1 MTINTDLQRSIPAIG
16 LDVSSRARFIMRTY
30 AHLVGA
36 ILGFTA
42 LEIFYFQSGLA
53 YPIASFAFNSSWL
66 LILGAFIIVSWLASR
81 TAHRAQSLATQYLA
95 LAGFVFA
102 ESLIFVPL
110 LFIANMQ
117 APGVISSAAL
127 VTLMGFVGLTAV
139 VFTTRKDF
147 SFMGSILRWGFVV
160 AIVLIVASLIFGFE
174 LGTFFSVA
182 MIGLAGGGHSLRH
195 LQGAAHLPRRPLR
208 RRRAGIVCFGGA
220 ALLVRAAA
228 LYVARLTFY

>member
-1 MTINTDLQRSIPAIG
+1 MTINTDLQRSVPAIG

-42 LEIFYFQSGLA
+42 LEVFYFQSGLA
-53 YPIASFAFNSSWL
+53 YPIASIALNGSWL

-81 TAHRAQSLATQYLA
+81 TAHRAQSLAVQYAA

-110 LFIANMQ
+110 LVIADMQ
-117 APGVISSAAL
+117 APGVIGSAAA
-127 VTLMGFVGLTAV
+127 VTLMGFIGLTAI

-147 SFMGSILRWGFVV
+147 SFMGGILRWGFVV

-182 MIGLAGGGHSLRH
+182 MIGLAGGAILYDTSKVLRIY
-195 LQGAAHLPRRPLR
+195 PEDRY
-208 RRRAGIVCFGGA
+208 V
-220 ALLVRAAA
+220 AAA
-228 LYVARLTFY
+228 LELFASVALLFWYVLRLFMSRR